1 MNKLSTRISDWLLN
15 KNHITLSQKSD
26 IIFSLEVFLS
36 NSISFLS
43 IIVLG
48 FVLDY
53 WNYTIAYLII
63 FIVFRCLRDR
73 YHARTFLGCYILT
86 VGSFLVCISIVHLIS
101 NEFQPSLT
109 IALTIVNSCFLIFQ
123 EKSSIDSNK
132 LLGADGFVKSFLF
145 LNLLIGLWSFVAFHS
160 MLLLVVLTLL
170 IIALTVNKS
179 K

>member
-1 MNKLSTRISDWLLN
+1 MNKLSTKISDWLLS

-26 IIFSLEVFLS
+26 IIFSLEVVLS
-36 NSISFLS
+36 NALSFLS

-48 FVLDY
+48 ILLDY
-53 WNYTIAYLII
+53 WNYTIVYLII
-63 FIVFRCLRDR
+63 FIVFRSLRDR

-86 VGSFLVCISIVHLIS
+86 VGLFLICISLVHLIPD
-101 NEFQPSLT
+101 EFQQSLT
-109 IALTIVNSCFLIFQ
+109 IILTIVNSCFLIFQ
-123 EKSSIDSNK
+123 EKSSINSNK

-170 IIALTVNKS
+170 IIALTANKS
-179 K
+179 T

>member
-1 MNKLSTRISDWLLN
+1 MNKLSTKISDWLLS

-36 NSISFLS
+36 NAISFLS

-63 FIVFRCLRDR
+63 FIVFRSLRDR

-123 EKSSIDSNK
+123 EMISNSLIK
-132 LLGADGFVKSFLF
+132 LLGADHFVRSFLF
-145 LNLLIGLWSFVAFHS
+145 LNILIGFWSFIAFRS
-160 MLLLVVLTLL
+160 MLFLVVLTLL
-170 IIALTVNKS
+170 IIALTANKS